1 MVEHLLRPIDEE
13 ENVHKRMQLRELA
26 SINGTFVE
34 TFGACRF
41 CGVQGHVQANCPE
54 REKMESYR
62 APAELVTCKIC
73 GDGGHPTRDCPLA
86 GNVAAAV
93 PSSGGGGGTFTA
105 AGITCPPCTCMP
117 AGIGGGGGGARRGG
131 TCCW

>member
-1 MVEHLLRPIDEE
+1 MDAAAEMVEHLLRPIDEE

-54 REKMESYR
+54 RENG
-62 APAELVTCKIC
+62 ELSL
-73 GDGGHPTRDCPLA
+73 PL
-86 GNVAAAV
+86 
-93 PSSGGGGGTFTA
+93 S
-105 AGITCPPCTCMP
+105 
-117 AGIGGGGGGARRGG
+117 
-131 TCCW
+131 W